1 MSIKPVDMQIL
12 LPRSQEIQ
20 KKETIKDSKSS
31 SNNQF
36 VLIENEKE
44 AVKKTKQINETN
56 KSEEAK
62 ISQEGKKYQ
71 NQNKGESSSG
81 KKKQEEGSDL
91 MPENLGKNIDI
102 KI

>member
-56 KSEEAK
+56 KIK
-62 ISQEGKKYQ
+62 IRT
-71 NQNKGESSSG
+71 KGNLLRARKS
-81 KKKQEEGSDL
+81 KKKAVIL
-91 MPENLGKNIDI
+91 CPKT
-102 KI
+102 

>member
-20 KKETIKDSKSS
+20 RGETIKDSKSN

-44 AVKKTKQINETN
+44 TVKKTKQINETN
-56 KSEEAK
+56 KSEEVK
-62 ISQEGKKYQ
+62 ISEEGKKSRDQ
-71 NQNKGESSSG
+71 NPSGFASS
-81 KKKQEEGSDL
+81 KKKQEEDCDFTPST
-91 MPENLGKNIDI
+91 LGKNIDI